1 MEDSLVLRLVSWAQ
15 EISVMKFYANENDR
29 NWLIAHSCTRHV
41 VPRWQR
47 NHLGFVRVG
56 LADPCLIQHWVA
68 DYRYP
73 GFSFNGINVQIAFE
87 YFGWVQLLEFWRK
100 FVSCPQA

>member
-1 MEDSLVLRLVSWAQ
+1 MEDSLVLRLKLADCALVYETCCASLAA
-15 EISVMKFYANENDR
+15 K
-29 NWLIAHSCTRHV
+29 
-41 VPRWQR
+41 